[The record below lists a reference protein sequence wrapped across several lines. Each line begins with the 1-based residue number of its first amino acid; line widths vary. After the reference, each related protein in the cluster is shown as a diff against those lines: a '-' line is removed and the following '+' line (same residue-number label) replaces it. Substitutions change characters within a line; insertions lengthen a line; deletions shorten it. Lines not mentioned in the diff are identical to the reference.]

1 MRDFKAARGTR
12 FAGSGSVLAIA
23 IAGWMGLDAGSVLAG
38 AGHDHSHDAAPIV
51 ASGNAPQRL
60 PDGSVF
66 LPKPAQRQLT
76 IRTIIAEK
84 RTEAQAL
91 EFRGRVVPDPNAA
104 GKVQSTLAGRIE
116 AGPRGLPNL
125 GQTVKQGEVL
135 AYVRP
140 SASTFERANQAAQAA
155 ELRANLAMARN
166 RLGRAESLD
175 GIVPRK
181 EIEQA
186 RAEVQ
191 GLTERLSSVGPSL
204 STREPLVAPVSGVV
218 AAANIV
224 AGQVIEAREL
234 LIEIV
239 DPRRLAIEALTFDPA
254 LATQI
259 AGASV
264 AIEGKSVPLAFVGAG
279 RALKEGALPM
289 FFRLARSEALPVAV
303 GQPVSIAVRT
313 RTAREGVPIPR
324 AALVKSPA
332 NQDIVWL
339 HPEPEQFVAR
349 TVRFEPLDAERVI
362 VIDGIEPGARVV
374 TDGASLL
381 NQIR

>member
-1 MRDFKAARGTR
+1 MQLKKMALIGAAIGI
-12 FAGSGSVLAIA
+12 VLAMPNA
-23 IAGWMGLDAGSVLAG
+23 WAG
-38 AGHDHSHDAAPIV
+38 AGHDHSHDAGPIA

-66 LPKPAQRQLT
+66 LPKPAQRQLAV
-76 IRTIIAEK
+76 RTVLAQK
-84 RTEAQAL
+84 RTEARAL
-91 EFRGRVVPDPNAA
+91 ELRGRVVLDPNAG
-104 GKVQSTLAGRIE
+104 GKVQSTVAGRIE
-116 AGPRGLPNL
+116 AGPRGLPSL
-125 GQTVKQGEVL
+125 GQSVKQGEVL

-155 ELRANLAMARN
+155 ELRANLDIAKN
-166 RLGRAESLD
+166 RLSRAESLE

-191 GLTERLSSVGPSL
+191 GLTERLASVGASL
-204 STREPLVAPVSGVV
+204 SMREALLAPVGGVV

-239 DPRRLAIEALTFDPA
+239 DPKRLAIEALTLDAA

-264 AIEGKSVPLAFVGAG
+264 AIEGKSVPLTFVGAG
-279 RALKEGALPM
+279 RTLKEGALPV
-289 FFRLARSEALPVAV
+289 FFRLASNDAVALAV
-303 GQPVSIAVRT
+303 GQPVSVAVRT
-313 RTAREGVPIPR
+313 RSVRDGIPIPR
-324 AALVKSPA
+324 AALVKSPS
-332 NQDIVWL
+332 NQDMVWL
-339 HPEPEQFVAR
+339 HEEPEQFIAR
-349 TVRFEPLDAERVI
+349 TVRFEPLDGERVM
-362 VIDGIEPGARVV
+362 VLDGIEPGARVV
-374 TDGASLL
+374 TDAASLV